1 MKLSKKHETQ
11 QPIIRADFSGGLN
24 TSTNVD
30 GIAENQLSVA
40 VNVEVDHATGRLRT
54 VAGTVAVDIPMPFP
68 IGDEEGSLENTEE
81 IFAAMYD
88 EIKRE
93 LLLVT
98 QDMNNI
104 TAKKR
109 IFAVNIESEEITE
122 IGTLNGNLYPV
133 STSWEDGILIASGS
147 KLQYYNSTELKE
159 LDSPNATSV
168 YIRAGRVLITS
179 GNNIYYSYTGDEET
193 WVEDTND
200 DASAKFVEAGYK
212 DGGKLIGMINLST
225 DVLLIK
231 DNRRLYRLSGEYPN
245 WQMNEVSRNVEVS
258 GRLSFCS
265 VADSVFIL
273 GRNEVQNIQTT
284 NFYGDVKPQNVAT
297 LITSEI
303 QKLPPN
309 TILRHVP
316 PLNQVWAINGK
327 VALVFDLVTQ
337 SWYKREFNS
346 EVVDVLPIGDEVL
359 VVKKK
364 QLTRL
369 SNTSFYDD
377 GSPLHWRWQ
386 GQRLVSQ
393 HDYLLKRTQVSVIPM
408 STGLYTGFLRVGG
421 VVITLPIPER
431 STKIYNND
439 SNIYKNRVKICLGGR
454 RRFVYMKGDM
464 IYENLTQI
472 YGNKQKLFS
481 HPSIIAESRNVYRNK
496 FIDIGGQG
504 VMSGVVFNSVVL
516 DIAEV

>member
-1 MKLSKKHETQ
+1 M
-11 QPIIRADFSGGLN
+11 
-24 TSTNVD
+24 
-30 GIAENQLSVA
+30 
-40 VNVEVDHATGRLRT
+40 
-54 VAGTVAVDIPMPFP
+54 
-68 IGDEEGSLENTEE
+68 
-81 IFAAMYD
+81 
-88 EIKRE
+88 
-93 LLLVT
+93 
-98 QDMNNI
+98 
-104 TAKKR
+104 
-109 IFAVNIESEEITE
+109 
-122 IGTLNGNLYPV
+122 
-133 STSWEDGILIASGS
+133 
-147 KLQYYNSTELKE
+147 
-159 LDSPNATSV
+159 
-168 YIRAGRVLITS
+168 LITS

-393 HDYLLKRTQVSVIPM
+393 HDYLLKRAQVSVIPM

-431 STKIYNND
+431 STKIYHND

-464 IYENLTQI
+464 IYENLAQI